1 MDARERVRRQV
12 VEAFFDGGA
21 YGKDECKQWLDDLLY
36 LPTEANEKVVKA
48 QVREGMEEL
57 QMEEEI
63 VFVGWDEKQID
74 VTMADLAVPKELAE
88 ADDEDAEEE
97 QKIIR

>member
-1 MDARERVRRQV
+1 M
-12 VEAFFDGGA
+12 
-21 YGKDECKQWLDDLLY
+21 
-36 LPTEANEKVVKA
+36 KA

-63 VFVGWDEKQID
+63 VFVGWNEKQID

-88 ADDEDAEEE
+88 ADDEDA
-97 QKIIR
+97 